1 MSNISLSSLSSSED
15 EHLQFQ
21 AIYQFY
27 HLSLLNSST
36 VVSPLFDDTIQ
47 FGQGYKLIYHLTYED
62 SVSESWFQKEDLH
75 LFTDLLYPHFNF
87 PDDCLTK
94 DRVIIA
100 NCCVVSYESGLIIVL
115 FQLSPQKLE
124 AGYLDEE
131 ESHFCNYQSLY
142 RCYL

>member
-27 HLSLLNSST
+27 HLSFLNSST

-62 SVSESWFQKEDLH
+62 SVSESWFQKKTYTYLQIFYTLISTFLMIAWLKTES
-75 LFTDLLYPHFNF
+75 LL
-87 PDDCLTK
+87 L
-94 DRVIIA
+94 IA
-100 NCCVVSYESGLIIVL
+100 VL
-115 FQLSPQKLE
+115 FPMNLGLLLSCFNCLRR
-124 AGYLDEE
+124 
-131 ESHFCNYQSLY
+131 SLKPDI
-142 RCYL
+142 

>member
-27 HLSLLNSST
+27 HLSFLNSST

-62 SVSESWFQKEDLH
+62 SASASWFQKKTYTYLQIFYT
-75 LFTDLLYPHFNF
+75 LISTFLM
-87 PDDCLTK
+87 
-94 DRVIIA
+94 IA
-100 NCCVVSYESGLIIVL
+100 
-115 FQLSPQKLE
+115 
-124 AGYLDEE
+124 
-131 ESHFCNYQSLY
+131 
-142 RCYL
+142 